1 MARVFDVV
9 EYPSEMADELVH
21 RFPET
26 GIADLRFGSQ
36 VIVRESQAAVF
47 FRDGRA
53 LDVLG
58 PGRHTIST
66 ANVPLLTNLL
76 GKLFGDRT
84 PFTAEVYFVSMRE
97 FADRKWGTPQP
108 IIVRNTGVGLGIAL
122 LQGFGTYSFQVKDP
136 QQFVTQIVG
145 QLGAY
150 RTSDIETR
158 LRTMLLSRLQ
168 DLLGETTSQKNVL
181 DLIGL
186 TDELGAGVRAKS
198 QDDFLAIGLLLKSFY
213 IGNLKPSD
221 KSAKELREMGML
233 DMQTY
238 TQLQAADAMR
248 DAAQNP
254 SGGAGLTAGIGA
266 GMGIGNVLSGS
277 LAGMTQGQSQTQP
290 TTPSA
295 SNVMPDIMT
304 PSEAA
309 GFLKVS
315 EEDVVAAIN
324 AGDLKARK
332 IGSAYRIS
340 KDALQDYL
348 RGRFYKSVQKKVGTN
363 ANLFY
368 STRWLYE
375 STPVSYPQPPRSVQP
390 RHMTMARMSPHPV
403 LRNH

>member
-1 MARVFDVV
+1 MARIFDVV
-9 EYPSEMADELVH
+9 EYPSEMVDEIVH

-26 GIADLRFGSQ
+26 GVADLRLGSQ

-58 PGRHTIST
+58 PGRHTITT
-66 ANVPLLTNLL
+66 ANVPLLPGLL

-84 PFTAEVYFVSMRE
+84 PFTAEIYFVSMRE
-97 FADRKWGTPQP
+97 FSDRKWGTPQP
-108 IIVRNTGVGLGIAL
+108 IIVRNTGVGLGISL
-122 LQGFGTYSFQVKDP
+122 LQGFGTYSFQVNDP

-145 QLGAY
+145 QLGGY
-150 RTSDIETR
+150 RTSDIENR

-168 DLLGETTSQKNVL
+168 DLLGETTRDKNVL

-186 TDELGAGVRAKS
+186 TDELSAGVRAKA
-198 QDDFLAIGLLLKSFY
+198 QDDFLAVGLILKSFY

-221 KSAKELREMGML
+221 KSAQELRDMGML
-233 DMQTY
+233 DMQVY

-266 GMGIGNVLSGS
+266 GMGVGNVLAGS
-277 LAGMTQGQSQTQP
+277 LAGMTQNQQSQTQP
-290 TTPSA
+290 TAPSGSA
-295 SNVMPDIMT
+295 AMPDVMT

-315 EEDVVAAIN
+315 EEDVLAAIT

-332 IGSAYRIS
+332 IGSAFRLT
-340 KDALQDYL
+340 KEALQEYL
-348 RGRFYKSVQKKVGTN
+348 NG
-363 ANLFY
+363 
-368 STRWLYE
+368 
-375 STPVSYPQPPRSVQP
+375 
-390 RHMTMARMSPHPV
+390 
-403 LRNH
+403 

>member
-1 MARVFDVV
+1 MARIFDVV
-9 EYPSEMADELVH
+9 EYPSEMVDEIVH

-26 GIADLRFGSQ
+26 GVADLRLGSQ

-58 PGRHTIST
+58 PGRHTITT
-66 ANVPLLTNLL
+66 ANVPLLTGLL

-84 PFTAEVYFVSMRE
+84 PFTAEVYYVSMRE

-122 LQGFGTYSFQVKDP
+122 LQGFGTYSFQVNDP

-145 QLGAY
+145 QLGGF
-150 RTSDIETR
+150 RTADIENR

-168 DLLGETTSQKNVL
+168 DVLGETTSENNVL

-186 TDELGAGVRAKS
+186 TDELSAAVRAKA
-198 QDDFLAIGLLLKSFY
+198 QDDFLAVGLLLKSFY

-266 GMGIGNVLSGS
+266 GMGVGNVLAGS
-277 LAGMTQGQSQTQP
+277 LAGLTQNQQSQTQP
-290 TTPSA
+290 TTSAAPSA
-295 SNVMPDIMT
+295 MPDVMT

-315 EEDVVAAIN
+315 EEDVLAAIT
-324 AGDLKARK
+324 AGELKARK
-332 IGSAYRIS
+332 IGSAFRLT
-340 KDALQDYL
+340 KEALQEYL
-348 RGRFYKSVQKKVGTN
+348 NG
-363 ANLFY
+363 
-368 STRWLYE
+368 
-375 STPVSYPQPPRSVQP
+375 
-390 RHMTMARMSPHPV
+390 
-403 LRNH
+403 